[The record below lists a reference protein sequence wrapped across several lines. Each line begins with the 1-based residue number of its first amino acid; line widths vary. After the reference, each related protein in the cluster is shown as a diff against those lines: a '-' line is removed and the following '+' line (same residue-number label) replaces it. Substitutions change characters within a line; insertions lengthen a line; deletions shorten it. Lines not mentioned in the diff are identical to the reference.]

1 MQLDIS
7 ANTIEKGFAKNYQE
21 YLLKPLRITLINK
34 YKKFDI
40 KKKIG
45 IDETTVAKIK
55 TIREFDEKYT
65 SIMHGFSN
73 AKEYYQKCSAKQ
85 FLKDITT
92 PTLIIHALDDPF
104 MTPEILP
111 TSEEI
116 SPAIELMVLENGG
129 HVGFIGGR
137 IFKPFYWLDL
147 MIVDR
152 VRDIFLD
159 KKVEIQ
165 RQG

>member
-1 MQLDIS
+1 
-7 ANTIEKGFAKNYQE
+7 
-21 YLLKPLRITLINK
+21 
-34 YKKFDI
+34 
-40 KKKIG
+40 
-45 IDETTVAKIK
+45 
-55 TIREFDEKYT
+55 
-65 SIMHGFSN
+65 
-73 AKEYYQKCSAKQ
+73 
-85 FLKDITT
+85 
-92 PTLIIHALDDPF
+92 
-104 MTPEILP
+104 
-111 TSEEI
+111 
-116 SPAIELMVLENGG
+116 MVLENGG